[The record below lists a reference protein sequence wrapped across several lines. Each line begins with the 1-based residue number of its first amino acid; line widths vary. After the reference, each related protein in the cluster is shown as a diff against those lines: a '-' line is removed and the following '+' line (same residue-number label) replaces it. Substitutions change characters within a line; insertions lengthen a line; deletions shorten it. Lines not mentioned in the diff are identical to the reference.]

1 MDSNEHAI
9 YRAAL
14 QGDRDAFEMIIR
26 SFSRSLFAIA
36 YGILQN
42 REEAEDV
49 VQDTLVKA
57 WKSRWRVRDPEKF
70 PAWIST
76 IARHR
81 ARDLARRRRPEPL
94 PHDFESPE
102 PKVKPENADLE
113 SEVQA
118 ALSQLPELHRAAVTL
133 RYFEELDY
141 ATIERTLGLSNGALR
156 GISAAP
162 SGPCA
167 ANSNPPWRLAPDFF
181 MPTIHEQIDELLAA
195 DLHGE
200 LSAAERDAFHAHLL
214 DCADCRQAFQEE
226 KNMHKVLN
234 ETLADKK
241 ADTGFEQRMV
251 SRFRD
256 RVPQRPGLVQLV
268 MNLVRLRAVQLT
280 AAAALLLSMVQL
292 GGVITGESPLRS
304 PSLHASSSVRESLL
318 AKSPTAK
325 ADTRGRGADQF
336 ASTNSAPAA
345 GVLAPSSAPPPPQDK
360 ASAPEPQTE
369 ATTERVITTGSYIP
383 SAESES
389 ALPVSAY
396 SADALNAPQ
405 TGSLSATRRPNSRS

>member
-9 YRAAL
+9 YRAAM

-26 SFSRSLFAIA
+26 SFSRNLFAIA

-94 PHDFESPE
+94 PHDFESTE
-102 PKVKPENADLE
+102 AKTEPENADLD

-156 GISAAP
+156 GILGRALGAMRRKLKP
-162 SGPCA
+162 A
-167 ANSNPPWRLAPDFF
+167 LAS
-181 MPTIHEQIDELLAA
+181 IA
-195 DLHGE
+195 
-200 LSAAERDAFHAHLL
+200 
-214 DCADCRQAFQEE
+214 
-226 KNMHKVLN
+226 
-234 ETLADKK
+234 
-241 ADTGFEQRMV
+241 
-251 SRFRD
+251 
-256 RVPQRPGLVQLV
+256 
-268 MNLVRLRAVQLT
+268 
-280 AAAALLLSMVQL
+280 
-292 GGVITGESPLRS
+292 
-304 PSLHASSSVRESLL
+304 
-318 AKSPTAK
+318 
-325 ADTRGRGADQF
+325 
-336 ASTNSAPAA
+336 
-345 GVLAPSSAPPPPQDK
+345 
-360 ASAPEPQTE
+360 
-369 ATTERVITTGSYIP
+369 
-383 SAESES
+383 
-389 ALPVSAY
+389 
-396 SADALNAPQ
+396 
-405 TGSLSATRRPNSRS
+405 